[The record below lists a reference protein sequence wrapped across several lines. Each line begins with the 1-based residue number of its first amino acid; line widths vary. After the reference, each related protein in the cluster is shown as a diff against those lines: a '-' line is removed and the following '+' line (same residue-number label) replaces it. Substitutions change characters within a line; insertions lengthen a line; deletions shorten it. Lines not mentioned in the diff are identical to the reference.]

1 MNNSALAR
9 WLGSLAL
16 VFAVQAAAPAAA
28 QTTGDILSKF
38 KMIGARAVD
47 CSLPPSG
54 TNPYIV
60 NRIEPNGKIMSDF
73 IGPNGKVLSS
83 TEILD
88 AVEVAPDKLR
98 IKLVSA
104 KDPKDRVTVTMLV
117 TERGTRSLSS
127 VLNDGK
133 EIIIAD
139 GRILAADRETDW
151 LHFCPDKSPVP
162 AEHGAPSRQ
171 GGAGNPGN

>member
-1 MNNSALAR
+1 VKNSTPVY

-16 VFAVQAAAPAAA
+16 VLAVQAAAPAAA
-28 QTTGDILSKF
+28 QTTGDILGKF
-38 KMIGARAVD
+38 KMIGTRAVD

-60 NRIEPNGKIMSDF
+60 NRIAPDGKVMSDF
-73 IGPNGKVLSS
+73 IGPNGNILSS

-88 AVEVAPDKLR
+88 AAEIAPDKLR
-98 IKLVSA
+98 IKIVSA
-104 KDPKDRVTVTMLV
+104 KDPKDLLTVTMLV
-117 TERGTRSLSS
+117 TEQGTRSLSS

-139 GRILAADRETDW
+139 GRILAANRETDW
-151 LHFCPDKSPVP
+151 LHFCPEKPPVQ
-162 AEHGAPSRQ
+162 AEYGVRGRQ
-171 GGAGNPGN
+171 GAGNPGN